1 MQKYALKRYK
11 IKQMFIF
18 TLTKIAICYKILIS
32 VIFERIVVTMGLTL
46 TEKILKAHLVDGEFV
61 KGQEIGIRI
70 DQTLTQDATGTM
82 AYLEYEAMGVPRVR
96 TEKSVAYIDHNTL
109 QSGFENADDHRFI
122 GSVCK
127 KHGIYFSRPGNGIC
141 HQVHLERFGIPG
153 KTLIGSDS
161 HTPTG
166 GGIGMIAI
174 GAGGLD
180 VAVAMGGGAYY
191 ITYPKMVKVNLTGKL
206 SPWVSAKDV
215 ILEVLRRMSVKGGVG
230 KVIEYCGE
238 GVKTLT
244 VPERATITNMGAEL
258 GATTSIFPSDETTLA
273 FLKAQDRADVWSE
286 LKADDDA
293 VYDEQIDID
302 LSQLVPLAACPHS
315 PDNVKSVNEI
325 GKLKIDQVCIG
336 SCTNSSYVD
345 MMKVAHILKGK
356 TVDPS
361 VSLAI
366 APGSKQVLNM
376 IAENGA
382 LADMIAA
389 GARILESACGP
400 CIGMGQSPNSKGV
413 SLRTFN
419 RNFEGRSGTKDGQI
433 YLVSPEMAAVSA
445 LTGYLTDP
453 RTLGDMPEFKLP
465 EHFKINDN
473 MVVPPADEAD
483 MDSVEVLRGPNIKP
497 FPQTSPLDD
506 SIDCQV
512 SLKVGDN
519 ITTDHIMPAGAKILP
534 LRSNIPAISQH
545 CFTVCDED
553 FPRRA
558 KNMGKSI
565 IVGGSNYGQG
575 SSREHAALAP
585 LYLGIKA
592 VLVKSFARIHRA
604 NLINAG
610 ILPLTF
616 VNEADYDKIN
626 QGDEIVL
633 ADVRADVEADMSK
646 LTVVN
651 KTTGVEIPVLCELT
665 GRTKDIILA
674 GGLLDYTREQLSK

>member
-1 MQKYALKRYK
+1 
-11 IKQMFIF
+11 
-18 TLTKIAICYKILIS
+18 
-32 VIFERIVVTMGLTL
+32 MGLTL
-46 TEKILKAHLVDGEFV
+46 TEKILKNHIVDGEMI
-61 KGQEIGIRI
+61 KGSEIGIRI

-82 AYLEYEAMGVPRVR
+82 AYLEFEAIGVPRVK
-96 TEKSVAYIDHNTL
+96 TERSVAYIDHNTL
-109 QSGFENADDHRFI
+109 QNGFENADDHRFI
-122 GSVCK
+122 GSVAK

-191 ITYPKMVKVNLTGKL
+191 ITCPKVVKVELTGKL
-206 SPWVSAKDV
+206 SPWVAAKDV
-215 ILEVLRRMSVKGGVG
+215 ILEVLRIMSVKGGVG

-238 GVKTLT
+238 GVKTLS

-258 GATTSIFPSDETTLA
+258 GATTSIFPSDEVTKQFLRAQGREEVWTPLA
-273 FLKAQDRADVWSE
+273 ADE
-286 LKADDDA
+286 DA
-293 VYDEQIDID
+293 VYDEEIKIN
-302 LSQLVPLAACPHS
+302 LSELVPLAACPHM
-315 PDNVKSVNEI
+315 PDNVKSVKEI
-325 GKLKIDQVCIG
+325 GNIKIDQVCIG
-336 SCTNSSYVD
+336 SCTNSSLLD

-356 TVDPS
+356 TVHPD
-361 VSLAI
+361 VSLSI

-376 IAENGA
+376 LAQNG
-382 LADMIAA
+382 LLSIMIDA

-400 CIGMGQSPNSKGV
+400 CIGMGQSPNSKGI

-419 RNFEGRSGTKDGQI
+419 RNFLGRSGTKDGQI
-433 YLVSPEMAAVSA
+433 YLVSPEMAAISA
-445 LTGYLTDP
+445 ITGVLTDP
-453 RTLGDMPEFKLP
+453 RDIGEMPDFKLP
-465 EHFKINDN
+465 EKFVINDN
-473 MVVPPADEAD
+473 MIVPPVDEKD
-483 MDSVEVLRGPNIKP
+483 MDSVEILRGPNIKP
-497 FPQTSPLDD
+497 YPETAPLVKD
-506 SIDCQV
+506 IKCKV
-512 SLKVGDN
+512 SLKVEDN

-545 CFTVCDED
+545 CFTVCDEK
-553 FPRRA
+553 FPERA
-558 KNMGKSI
+558 KSLGQSI
-565 IVGGSNYGQG
+565 IVGGANYGQG

-626 QGDEIVL
+626 EGDDIEIMN
-633 ADVRADVEADMSK
+633 VRADIEANK
-646 LTVVN
+646 TELTVVN
-651 KTTGVEIPVLCELT
+651 KTTGANIPVLCELT

-674 GGLLDYTREQLSK
+674 GGLLDYTRENLK

>member
-191 ITYPKMVKVNLTGKL
+191 ITYPKIVKVNLTGKL

-273 FLKAQDRADVWSE
+273 FLKAQNRADVWSE

-651 KTTGVEIPVLCELT
+651 KTTGAEIPVLCELT